1 MLGVIRGL
9 EAAVLERTG
18 PKRMMVQEEGR
29 FKETAGRSAGRE
41 VDRGVC
47 GAQANSRRPADLPA
61 SLIETH

>member
-1 MLGVIRGL
+1 MLGVVRGL

-18 PKRMMVQEEGR
+18 PKRMMVREEGR
-29 FKETAGRSAGRE
+29 FKEMAGRSAGRG